1 MTPRTRYILAAALA
15 GGAALAACVELWP
28 RPAPRP
34 SPAAGLN
41 LRGKFIGS
49 QAATDA
55 AAFAGVCEAIADA
68 LEQDGKSNTPRIST
82 GLQLEDLRV
91 ATSEFRFAPV
101 PLRDRQPHVRA
112 AVGRYLDEVAG
123 KSGGPL
129 DPVARDRW
137 VKCFRE
143 VAQASREAI
152 Q

>member
-1 MTPRTRYILAAALA
+1 MNPRTRYFIAAALA
-15 GGAALAACVELWP
+15 GGAVLAACVELWP

-34 SPAAGLN
+34 VPAAGLN

-49 QAATDA
+49 EAATDA
-55 AAFAGVCEAIADA
+55 AAFAGVCGAIADA
-68 LEQDGKSNTPRIST
+68 LELDGLAQSPRIST

-91 ATSEFRFAPV
+91 GTSEFRFAPT
-101 PLRDRQPHVRA
+101 PLRDRQPHVKA

-129 DPVARDRW
+129 DPVARARW
-137 VKCFRE
+137 VSSFRE
-143 VAQASREAI
+143 VAQAAREAI